1 MREFF
6 WYIQNINRGKKMIKK
21 IALAT
26 ILSSTLLFGAETIVE
41 TQKSNND
48 TKITKTTLIKS
59 SHATLPGGD
68 GSNEEG
74 GVNVKDPVIQG
85 LIQQAYQK
93 GYQEGADD
101 AMQTMNDR
109 LIKMES
115 YMDGLFN
122 FHRLVLEGKYEP
134 PTIGIINSG
143 VAVSE
148 DGQEMTIQE
157 RSFKVLSPG
166 KFVEEPKT
174 WQTFL
179 LDGTK

>member
-1 MREFF
+1 
-6 WYIQNINRGKKMIKK
+6 MIRK
-21 IALAT
+21 IALTT
-26 ILSSTLLFGAETIVE
+26 ILGTTLLFGAETIVE

-48 TKITKTTLIKS
+48 TKITKTTLVKG
-59 SHATLPGGD
+59 SHTTLPGS
-68 GSNEEG
+68 GSSDEEG
-74 GVNVKDPVIQG
+74 GVNVKDPAIQS

-109 LIKMES
+109 LIKMEN
-115 YMDGLFN
+115 YMDGLYN

-157 RSFKVLSPG
+157 RAFRVLSPG
-166 KFVEEPKT
+166 KFVDEPKS
-174 WQTFL
+174 WRTFL
-179 LDGTK
+179 LDGNK

>member
-1 MREFF
+1 
-6 WYIQNINRGKKMIKK
+6 MIKK

-26 ILSSTLLFGAETIVE
+26 VLSSTLLFGAETIVE
-41 TQKSNND
+41 TEKSNND
-48 TKITKTTLIKS
+48 TKITKTTLIKG
-59 SHATLPGGD
+59 SHATLPGD
-68 GSNEEG
+68 GSEEG

-179 LDGTK
+179 LDGNK

>member
-1 MREFF
+1 
-6 WYIQNINRGKKMIKK
+6 MIKK

-26 ILSSTLLFGAETIVE
+26 VLCSTLLFGAETIVE
-41 TQKSNND
+41 TEKSNND
-48 TKITKTTLIKS
+48 TKITKTTLIKG
-59 SHATLPGGD
+59 SHATLPGD
-68 GSNEEG
+68 GSEEG

-101 AMQTMNDR
+101 AMQTMIDR
-109 LIKMES
+109 LLKMES
-115 YMDGLFN
+115 YMDGIFN
-122 FHRLVLEGKYEP
+122 FYRLVLEGKYEP
-134 PTIGIINSG
+134 PTIGIVNSG
-143 VAVSE
+143 VSVSE

-179 LDGTK
+179 LDGNK

>member
-1 MREFF
+1 
-6 WYIQNINRGKKMIKK
+6 MIKK

-26 ILSSTLLFGAETIVE
+26 VLCSTLLFSAETIVE
-41 TQKSNND
+41 TEKSNND
-48 TKITKTTLIKS
+48 TKITKTTLIKG
-59 SHATLPGGD
+59 SHATLPGD
-68 GSNEEG
+68 GSSEEG

-101 AMQTMNDR
+101 AMQTMIDR
-109 LIKMES
+109 LLKMES

-157 RSFKVLSPG
+157 RAFKVLSPG

-179 LDGTK
+179 LDGNK

>member
-1 MREFF
+1 MV
-6 WYIQNINRGKKMIKK
+6 KK
-21 IALAT
+21 IVLVT

-41 TQKSNND
+41 TQKNNND
-48 TKITKTTLIKS
+48 TKITKTTLIKG
-59 SHATLPGGD
+59 SHTTLPSGGS
-68 GSNEEG
+68 GSDEEG
-74 GVNVKDPVIQG
+74 GINIKDPVIQG

-101 AMQTMNDR
+101 AMQTMIDR
-109 LIKMES
+109 LMQLSS